1 MDMRFSRWS
10 AGSNRLSAQAFFWQ
24 PLHSP
29 VSSLAV
35 NHMLEELNEDVSPPL
50 CCSACLVSE
59 ESRGATLMGGKKDEW
74 FLEQT
79 RWLLRLR
86 GNHQAPR
93 RYLSCFE
100 GHQIN

>member
-35 NHMLEELNEDVSPPL
+35 NHMFEELNEDVSTL
-50 CCSACLVSE
+50 CA
-59 ESRGATLMGGKKDEW
+59 
-74 FLEQT
+74 
-79 RWLLRLR
+79 
-86 GNHQAPR
+86 APR
-93 RYLSCFE
+93 AWILKRAE
-100 GHQIN
+100 GQH